1 MRKRTSKW
9 RGRGAARGVA
19 AACALLALGGCGFM
33 KRSPPVRADPVEMA
47 RIRSEVE
54 ARLAAEPS
62 IDVDRVRVEVSGS
75 TVALHGSVTGFGA
88 LQCAISNA
96 GLVRGVDNVAD
107 LLVVEPG
114 PRAVSCHAPRGRAG
128 SAGGPSPRPER

>member
-1 MRKRTSKW
+1 MKKRTAK
-9 RGRGAARGVA
+9 RGGRGAARGVA
-19 AACALLALGGCGFM
+19 AACAFLALGGCGLL
-33 KRSPPVRADPVEMA
+33 KRTPPYRADPVEMA

-54 ARLAAEPS
+54 ARLAREPS
-62 IDVDRVRVEVSGS
+62 IDADRVRVEVSGS

-114 PRAVSCHAPRGRAG
+114 PRSVSCHSPRGRAG
-128 SAGGPSPRPER
+128 SAGGASPRPER